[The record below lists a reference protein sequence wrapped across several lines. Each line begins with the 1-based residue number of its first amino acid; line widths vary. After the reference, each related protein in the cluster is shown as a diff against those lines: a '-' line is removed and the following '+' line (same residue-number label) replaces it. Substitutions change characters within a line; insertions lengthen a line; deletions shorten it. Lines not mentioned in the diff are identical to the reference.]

1 MTLQGATEG
10 EPAQDVEGEMKKCS
24 GGKGWNFLGENV
36 KKRWMTVTEVEK
48 FASSVEEGRSDPRW
62 SGWQGG
68 RWSLCE
74 IGKVGRREESLVK
87 CDMR

>member
-1 MTLQGATEG
+1 M
-10 EPAQDVEGEMKKCS
+10 
-24 GGKGWNFLGENV
+24 GENV

-68 RWSLCE
+68 RWSLYG